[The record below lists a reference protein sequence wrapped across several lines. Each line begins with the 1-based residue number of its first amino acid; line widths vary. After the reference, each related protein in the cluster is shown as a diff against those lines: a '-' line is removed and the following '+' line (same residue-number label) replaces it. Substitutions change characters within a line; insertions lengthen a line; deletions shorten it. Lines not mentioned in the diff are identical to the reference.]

1 MATNQT
7 GIPNSI
13 NTKVSFT
20 TEVFDINN
28 KYDSTNSRWTPVAGT
43 VVIGAGLL
51 FLSGIRNNTF
61 PQVMIFKNGGCIA
74 QSGAQTS
81 TDTSIAP
88 ITIVDYANGTDY
100 YECYAN
106 ASSAGTSTIGA
117 VNFVTTFYGAAL

>member
-1 MATNQT
+1 MTSNQT
-7 GIPNSI
+7 GIASNV
-13 NTKVSFT
+13 NTKMNFN

-28 KYDSTNSRWTPVAGT
+28 KYDSTNSRWTPAAGAI
-43 VVIGAGLL
+43 VIGAGLL

-61 PQVMIFKNGGCIA
+61 PQVLIMKNGTAIA

-81 TDTSIAP
+81 SDTSISP

-106 ASSAGTSTIGA
+106 ANSTSTSTVGA
-117 VNFVTTFYGAAL
+117 INFVTTFYGAVL

>member
-1 MATNQT
+1 
-7 GIPNSI
+7 
-13 NTKVSFT
+13 
-20 TEVFDINN
+20 
-28 KYDSTNSRWTPVAGT
+28 

-81 TDTSIAP
+81 SDTSISP

-106 ASSAGTSTIGA
+106 ASSTGTSTIGA
-117 VNFVTTFYGAAL
+117 VNFVTTFYGASI